1 MLNLTTANANR
12 FRQVILEITNELD
25 SRLYERITDVL
36 VEFNLDNSKIDLL
49 SAIIGSFTHHG
60 CLLLPDEPVL
70 ERLDYFN
77 ERIDDIVNQTKDL

>member
-1 MLNLTTANANR
+1 MLNLTPANANR

-60 CLLLPDEPVL
+60 CLLLPDEPVYD
-70 ERLDYFN
+70 RLDYFN
-77 ERIDDIVNQTKDL
+77 ERIDAIVNQVE

>member
-1 MLNLTTANANR
+1 MLNLTPANANR
-12 FRQVILEITNELD
+12 FRQVILEITNEID

-60 CLLLPDEPVL
+60 CLLLPDEPVM

-77 ERIDDIVNQTKDL
+77 ERIDAIVNQTKDL

>member
-1 MLNLTTANANR
+1 MLNLTPANANR

-60 CLLLPDEPVL
+60 CLLLPDEPVM

-77 ERIDDIVNQTKDL
+77 ERIDAIVNQDQ

>member
-1 MLNLTTANANR
+1 MLNLTPANANR

-60 CLLLPDEPVL
+60 CLLLPDEPVM

-77 ERIDDIVNQTKDL
+77 ERIDAIVNQAK

>member
-60 CLLLPDEPVL
+60 SLLLPDEPVV

-77 ERIDDIVNQTKDL
+77 ERIDAIVKQED

>member
-1 MLNLTTANANR
+1 MLNLTPANANR

-25 SRLYERITDVL
+25 ARLYERITDVQQ
-36 VEFNLDNSKIDLL
+36 EFNLDNSKIDLL

-60 CLLLPDEPVL
+60 CLLLPDEPVM

-77 ERIDDIVNQTKDL
+77 ERIDAIVNQAK

>member
-1 MLNLTTANANR
+1 MLNLTPANANR

-60 CLLLPDEPVL
+60 CLLLPDEPVM

-77 ERIDDIVNQTKDL
+77 ERIDDIVNQTE